1 MVSLKLTDNNSDLE
15 YIKKS
20 IRILYPIIQKKRTFK
35 WVKRS
40 LIIELGYHN
49 QVTKEDEDD
58 TIKASPTDN
67 LDFYFFWFDKDGRF
81 KSMLLFRLLWNLGY
95 SNVNRFIIKTH
106 DSVYTEKELNEILA
120 IPYIR
125 PERL

>member
-1 MVSLKLTDNNSDLE
+1 MVSLKLIKGNPELE

-49 QVTKEDEDD
+49 QYTKDEEDNNIE
-58 TIKASPTDN
+58 ASSSDN
-67 LDFYFFWFDKDGRF
+67 RDFYFFWFDEDGRF

-95 SNVNRFIIKTH
+95 SNTDRFIVKTH
-106 DSVYTEKELNEILA
+106 DSIYTDDELNAILKT
-120 IPYIR
+120 PYIR
-125 PERL
+125 PEKL